1 MVKVLSGVVA
11 AIVIA
16 AGGFFGFE
24 YYIQHRVAAEFEAAF
39 EQIRATGGKASHGKI
54 SFDLLSRTVTVAD
67 IAGESAAQPPLR
79 VKIASLTASG
89 VSQPEAAR
97 FSADSIKI
105 TDLELGL
112 EMPSETLLNITY
124 KAPLIAVRDYSGP
137 ASAPRLPASS
147 SLTDLYRVGFELVA
161 NITAASVTTPS
172 LTGTMKFSAA
182 VQGGAGNGEFTYS
195 DFVMEDLKRGR
206 IASMKASEAVFRF
219 AQPAG
224 LTKTITGSLADFAAY
239 DTDFSVMATI
249 FDPQKVNDDRYYRV
263 YRQITTGVYTIKFDQ
278 FLMRIDGSTVD
289 DVAMRPSRLQL
300 PALMAMTPPPG
311 TSPTPA
317 QTREMLEKMA
327 GVYEGVHIGNAEMRG
342 FAVETPQGPIKLST
356 MRFNLEDGK
365 VSEFAI
371 EGFNAPTP
379 KGPAKIGRFALKSLD
394 IPNLLRLSALFSN
407 PAQPPP
413 PDKAL
418 GVIPLIAGAE
428 LKGFVAPYKNTGR
441 PVNIDTFSLDWGQ
454 FVGPI
459 PSKVRLTVKMS
470 APLDASDPGQKML
483 LTAGLDTAAI
493 DLDLGAAWTEASRTF
508 ALEPVSLE
516 LGGVLTAS
524 ARISFANVPRE
535 VFSPNVVQ
543 ATAAAAQIESGT
555 LELVLHDLGGVDLTV
570 AQQARERNVSREAA
584 RRAIVDGLRA
594 GNEGAATGNPDAA
607 AALEALARF
616 VETPGQALNIK
627 LTPLGKVPALQLIQL
642 LKTDPLAAL
651 AQFRVE
657 TSTGL

>member
-67 IAGESAAQPPLR
+67 IASESAAQPPLR

-342 FAVETPQGPIKLST
+342 FAIETPQGPIKLST

-428 LKGFVAPYKNTGR
+428 LKGFVAPYKNSGR

-483 LTAGLDTAAI
+483 VTAGLDTAAI

-555 LELVLHDLGGVDLTV
+555 LELVLHDMGGVDLTV

-627 LTPLGKVPALQLIQL
+627 LTPRGKVPALQLIQL